1 MNMDLKE
8 LLGDELYAQ
17 VDAKIAEVNGAD
29 DRKENP
35 VKFVDLSEGA
45 YVSKEKYTGLK
56 TEADGYKKQLTEANT
71 TIESYKEMDIEGIK
85 KSADEWKQKY
95 ETDTAALNQQIE
107 TQKRTFAAEKYL
119 DGQKIKSP
127 LARKSIL
134 SDFMAQNLEFKD
146 GTFVGADDYMK
157 KMREQYPN
165 DFENKQKVEPPQKK
179 TWVRGTSGTYKPGV
193 VDSEESYL
201 KQKYGA
207 GVSVQNV
214 GKDQSS
220 IDRIGAGTAGTGNVV
235 IASNILEQMANDPEK
250 AAYYEKKIQEHF
262 DSLPQTEAFMA
273 AVGHKITSC
282 GVVVHEDGTVTYYLS
297 GEESP
302 EKKAKVEA
310 EQKEK
315 QEKKAA
321 RHQENLKRSQ
331 EAAEKRRQEM
341 KIAYRKQTM
350 EEMLANRTMDAGRVT
365 YTSTSAVMGS
375 AIEAYEKNIMDVAG
389 ILK

>member
-1 MNMDLKE
+1 MSI
-8 LLGDELYAQ
+8 LG
-17 VDAKIAEVNGAD
+17 VNGA
-29 DRKENP
+29 
-35 VKFVDLSEGA
+35 LAGA
-45 YVSKEKYTGLK
+45 YQYANKAQKTSANKASFTEQLQKTGEAGISKADAYT
-56 TEADGYKKQLTEANT
+56 E
-71 TIESYKEMDIEGIK
+71 
-85 KSADEWKQKY
+85 
-95 ETDTAALNQQIE
+95 
-107 TQKRTFAAEKYL
+107 
-119 DGQKIKSP
+119 
-127 LARKSIL
+127 
-134 SDFMAQNLEFKD
+134 
-146 GTFVGADDYMK
+146 
-157 KMREQYPN
+157 
-165 DFENKQKVEPPQKK
+165 
-179 TWVRGTSGTYKPGV
+179 
-193 VDSEESYL
+193 YL

>member
-1 MNMDLKE
+1 MSI
-8 LLGDELYAQ
+8 LG
-17 VDAKIAEVNGAD
+17 VNGA
-29 DRKENP
+29 
-35 VKFVDLSEGA
+35 LAGA
-45 YVSKEKYTGLK
+45 YQYANKAQKTSANKASFTEQLQKTGEAGISKAEAYT
-56 TEADGYKKQLTEANT
+56 E
-71 TIESYKEMDIEGIK
+71 
-85 KSADEWKQKY
+85 
-95 ETDTAALNQQIE
+95 
-107 TQKRTFAAEKYL
+107 
-119 DGQKIKSP
+119 
-127 LARKSIL
+127 
-134 SDFMAQNLEFKD
+134 
-146 GTFVGADDYMK
+146 
-157 KMREQYPN
+157 
-165 DFENKQKVEPPQKK
+165 
-179 TWVRGTSGTYKPGV
+179 
-193 VDSEESYL
+193 YL

-207 GVSVQNV
+207 GVSIQNV
-214 GKDQSS
+214 GKDQRSM
-220 IDRIGAGTAGTGNVV
+220 DNIGAGTAGTGNVV

-310 EQKEK
+310 EQKAK

-341 KIAYRKQTM
+341 EIAYRKQTM
-350 EEMLANRTMDAGRVT
+350 EEMLASRVIQTGGVT
-365 YTSTSAVMGS
+365 YAGTPGSLRSAV
-375 AIEAYEKNIMDVAG
+375 AAYEMSAFITPG

>member
-1 MNMDLKE
+1 MSI
-8 LLGDELYAQ
+8 LG
-17 VDAKIAEVNGAD
+17 VNGA
-29 DRKENP
+29 
-35 VKFVDLSEGA
+35 LAGA
-45 YVSKEKYTGLK
+45 YQYANKAQKTSANKASFTEQLQKTGEAGISKADAYT
-56 TEADGYKKQLTEANT
+56 E
-71 TIESYKEMDIEGIK
+71 
-85 KSADEWKQKY
+85 
-95 ETDTAALNQQIE
+95 
-107 TQKRTFAAEKYL
+107 
-119 DGQKIKSP
+119 
-127 LARKSIL
+127 
-134 SDFMAQNLEFKD
+134 
-146 GTFVGADDYMK
+146 
-157 KMREQYPN
+157 
-165 DFENKQKVEPPQKK
+165 
-179 TWVRGTSGTYKPGV
+179 
-193 VDSEESYL
+193 YL

-207 GVSVQNV
+207 GVSIQNV

-310 EQKEK
+310 EQKAK

-321 RHQENLKRSQ
+321 RRQENLKRSQ

-341 KIAYRKQTM
+341 EIAYRKQTM
-350 EEMLANRTMDAGRVT
+350 EEMLASRVMQTGRVT
-365 YTSTSAVMGS
+365 YAGTPESLRSAG
-375 AIEAYEKNIMDVAG
+375 AAYEMSAFITQG
-389 ILK
+389 ILN

>member
-1 MNMDLKE
+1 M
-8 LLGDELYAQ
+8 
-17 VDAKIAEVNGAD
+17 
-29 DRKENP
+29 
-35 VKFVDLSEGA
+35 
-45 YVSKEKYTGLK
+45 
-56 TEADGYKKQLTEANT
+56 
-71 TIESYKEMDIEGIK
+71 
-85 KSADEWKQKY
+85 
-95 ETDTAALNQQIE
+95 
-107 TQKRTFAAEKYL
+107 
-119 DGQKIKSP
+119 
-127 LARKSIL
+127 SIL
-134 SDFMAQNLEFKD
+134 GVSGALAGVYQYANKAQKTVANKAGFTEQLQKM
-146 GTFVGADDYMK
+146 GGAGIS
-157 KMREQYPN
+157 
-165 DFENKQKVEPPQKK
+165 K
-179 TWVRGTSGTYKPGV
+179 TDAYT
-193 VDSEESYL
+193 EYL

-375 AIEAYEKNIMDVAG
+375 AIEAYEKNSMDVAG

>member
-1 MNMDLKE
+1 MSI
-8 LLGDELYAQ
+8 LG
-17 VDAKIAEVNGAD
+17 VNGA
-29 DRKENP
+29 
-35 VKFVDLSEGA
+35 LAGA
-45 YVSKEKYTGLK
+45 YQYANKAQKTSANKASFTEQLQKTGEAGISKADAYT
-56 TEADGYKKQLTEANT
+56 E
-71 TIESYKEMDIEGIK
+71 
-85 KSADEWKQKY
+85 
-95 ETDTAALNQQIE
+95 
-107 TQKRTFAAEKYL
+107 
-119 DGQKIKSP
+119 
-127 LARKSIL
+127 
-134 SDFMAQNLEFKD
+134 
-146 GTFVGADDYMK
+146 
-157 KMREQYPN
+157 
-165 DFENKQKVEPPQKK
+165 
-179 TWVRGTSGTYKPGV
+179 
-193 VDSEESYL
+193 YL

-207 GVSVQNV
+207 GVSIQNV

-310 EQKEK
+310 EQKAK

-321 RHQENLKRSQ
+321 QRQENLKRSQ

-341 KIAYRKQTM
+341 EIAYRKQTM
-350 EEMLANRTMDAGRVT
+350 EEALANRTMETNRFT
-365 YTSTSAVMGS
+365 YTATSEVMS
-375 AIEAYEKNIMDVAG
+375 SVAAAYEKNIMGATD
-389 ILK
+389 ILQ

>member
-1 MNMDLKE
+1 MSI
-8 LLGDELYAQ
+8 LG
-17 VDAKIAEVNGAD
+17 VNGA
-29 DRKENP
+29 
-35 VKFVDLSEGA
+35 LAGA
-45 YVSKEKYTGLK
+45 YQYANRAQKTSANKASFTEQLQKTGEAGISKADAYT
-56 TEADGYKKQLTEANT
+56 E
-71 TIESYKEMDIEGIK
+71 
-85 KSADEWKQKY
+85 
-95 ETDTAALNQQIE
+95 
-107 TQKRTFAAEKYL
+107 
-119 DGQKIKSP
+119 
-127 LARKSIL
+127 
-134 SDFMAQNLEFKD
+134 
-146 GTFVGADDYMK
+146 
-157 KMREQYPN
+157 
-165 DFENKQKVEPPQKK
+165 
-179 TWVRGTSGTYKPGV
+179 
-193 VDSEESYL
+193 YL

-207 GVSVQNV
+207 GVSIQNV

-310 EQKEK
+310 EQKAK

-321 RHQENLKRSQ
+321 RRQENLKRSQ

-341 KIAYRKQTM
+341 EIAYRKQTM
-350 EEMLANRTMDAGRVT
+350 EEMLASRVIQTGGVT
-365 YTSTSAVMGS
+365 YAGTPGSLRSAV
-375 AIEAYEKNIMDVAG
+375 AAYEMSAFITPG